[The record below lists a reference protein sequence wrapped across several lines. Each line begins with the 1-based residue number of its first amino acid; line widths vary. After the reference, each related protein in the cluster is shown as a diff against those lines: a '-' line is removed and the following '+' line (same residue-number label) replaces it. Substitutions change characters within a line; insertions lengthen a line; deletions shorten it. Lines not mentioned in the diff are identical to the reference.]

1 LLAGSPWWPP
11 AAAFGAAGI
20 FEPSLMH
27 VAVIRIELH
36 LPLARSLKEKRAV
49 VKPIVEGMRHRFSL
63 SVAETGF
70 HDKWQRA
77 EIGVAVVS
85 ATAGHAQEVVDSVER
100 WVWSRPDVEVSRF
113 ETEWPDAGSE

>member
-1 LLAGSPWWPP
+1 
-11 AAAFGAAGI
+11 
-20 FEPSLMH
+20 MH

-36 LPLARSLKEKRAV
+36 IPSARSLKEKRAV
-49 VKPIVEGMRHRFSL
+49 VRPVVEGLRHRFSL

-85 ATAGHAQEVVDSVER
+85 STVSHAQDVVDSVER
-100 WVWSRPDVEVSRF
+100 WVWSRPDLEVARF
-113 ETEWPDAGSE
+113 ETEWPAGER